1 MLPAAVHYGV
11 WYHYAT
17 MFPLR
22 DTNKSD
28 TFPIINWLLIVAN
41 ASMFWIQRGL
51 SGEQTEILFRTFGL
65 VPANFTT
72 GHPLATLGLFSSQ
85 FLHAGWLHLLSN
97 LWTLHI
103 FGDNVEDRMGHARYL
118 VFYVLSGVA
127 GGLVQVL
134 TGPTSTI
141 PMIGASGAIAGV
153 LGAYIMLF
161 PRARVL
167 TFVPVFFLPWMVE
180 VPAVIY
186 LGVWFFSQF
195 SNGMMGM
202 SMSVSGGIA
211 YWAHVGGFASG
222 FVLVRSFS
230 RHTQT
235 VRTQPPAGNR
245 YQSG

>member
-1 MLPAAVHYGV
+1 
-11 WYHYAT
+11 
-17 MFPLR
+17 
-22 DTNKSD
+22 
-28 TFPIINWLLIVAN
+28 
-41 ASMFWIQRGL
+41 
-51 SGEQTEILFRTFGL
+51 
-65 VPANFTT
+65 
-72 GHPLATLGLFSSQ
+72 
-85 FLHAGWLHLLSN
+85 
-97 LWTLHI
+97 LHI

-180 VPAVIY
+180 IPAVIY